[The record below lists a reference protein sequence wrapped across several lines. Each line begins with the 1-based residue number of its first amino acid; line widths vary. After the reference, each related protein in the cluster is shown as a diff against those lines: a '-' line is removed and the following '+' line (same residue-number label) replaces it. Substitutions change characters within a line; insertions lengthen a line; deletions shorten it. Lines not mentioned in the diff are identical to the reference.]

1 MDITVKI
8 TKEKESRSYTFIG
21 EKEAILP
28 DIQDLIRKNK
38 TEFIEVISEDGDM
51 NLTTQEL
58 FQDKEIEDK
67 WWEKIPHGPSMG
79 E

>member
-21 EKEAILP
+21 EKESILP
-28 DIQDLIRKNK
+28 DIKALIQKNK
-38 TEFIEVISEDGDM
+38 GEKIEVVSEENNPD
-51 NLTTQEL
+51 LSFKEL
-58 FQDKEIEDK
+58 FEEEDK